1 MLVFVIIVCF
11 LLLLFDGWVEQ
22 EGALNLGT
30 IIVVG
35 VGVGVVAVCYCCLL
49 LLLFDGWVEQEGV

>member
-1 MLVFVIIVCF
+1 MFKTRQILGGMGKAG
-11 LLLLFDGWVEQ
+11 GWVEQ

-35 VGVGVVAVCYCCLL
+35 VGGVAVCYCCCL

>member
-1 MLVFVIIVCF
+1 M
-11 LLLLFDGWVEQ
+11 EQ

-35 VGVGVVAVCYCCLL
+35 VGGVAVSYCCCL